1 MPNAARRR
9 TTCRVCGG
17 SELSTFLDLGAQPP
31 ANALLREDELR
42 RPEPQY
48 PLALMRCAE
57 CELIQLTHTVDPD
70 LLFKDYKYFS
80 SVSDTMARHFAALA
94 THVADRFVPPDG
106 LVVEL
111 GSNDGILLR
120 SLLGRKVRILG
131 VDPAETVAEAARQRG
146 VPTIADYF
154 TEALA
159 KRIVSEHGQA
169 SAVHANNVFA
179 HIDDLDQ
186 VMRGVSHLLSDQG
199 AFVIEAPYVV
209 DFLEHLEFDTVYHE
223 HVSYLGVRPLTV
235 LFGRYGFEVFEVQKQ
250 AVHGGTIRV
259 FARKR
264 RDGAPPIHPSVA
276 DCLALEMRAGTSDPA
291 RLDAFARRVA
301 ALRAQL
307 CELVGRLR
315 AQGKR
320 VAGYTAPAKATV
332 LLNYCGFTSQDI
344 AYLADATPA
353 KQGLYVPGVRIPIR
367 TPEFFRQ
374 DCPDYALL
382 SAWNHR
388 SEILAKESA
397 YREGGGRFI
406 IPIPGV
412 EVV

>member
-9 TTCRVCGG
+9 STCRVCGG
-17 SELSTFLDLGAQPP
+17 TDLSTFLDLGTQPP
-31 ANALLREDELR
+31 ANSLLRDDELK
-42 RPEPQY
+42 RPEPQF
-48 PLALMRCAE
+48 PLALMRCAG
-57 CELIQLTHTVDPD
+57 CELIQLTHTVDPNV
-70 LLFKDYKYFS
+70 LFKDYKYFS

-94 THVADRFVPPDG
+94 AHVADRFVPPDG

-154 TEALA
+154 TEAVA
-159 KRIVSEHGQA
+159 RQIVAGHGQA
-169 SAVHANNVFA
+169 SAIHANNVFA

-186 VMRGVSHLLSDQG
+186 VMRGVSSLLSDQG

-223 HVSYLGVRPLTV
+223 HVSYFGVRPLSA
-235 LFGRYGFEVFEVQKQ
+235 LFERHGFEVFEVQRQ
-250 AVHGGTIRV
+250 PVHGGTIRV
-259 FARKR
+259 FARKK
-264 RDGAPPIHPSVA
+264 RDGAPPVHASVA
-276 DCLALEMRAGTSDPA
+276 ECLALERSAGTADPA
-291 RLDAFARRVA
+291 RLGDFARRVA
-301 ALRAQL
+301 ALRSEL
-307 CELVGRLR
+307 CALVGQLR
-315 AQGKR
+315 REGKR

-332 LLNYCGFTSQDI
+332 LLNYCGFNSQDI

-367 TPEFFRQ
+367 TPEHFRQ
-374 DCPDYALL
+374 DRPDYALL
-382 SAWNHR
+382 SAWNHK
-388 SEILAKESA
+388 SEILAKETA
-397 YREGGGRFI
+397 YRAAGGRFV
-406 IPIPGV
+406 IPIPKL